1 MEKTFKSGFIALIGK
16 PNAGKS
22 SLLNA
27 LIGQPIAGVSF
38 RPQTTRR
45 RQLGGILSTDH
56 YQMIFVDTPGLIT
69 PKTN

>member
-45 RQLGGILSTDH
+45 RQLGGSSA
-56 YQMIFVDTPGLIT
+56 LIIIR
-69 PKTN
+69 